1 MINIMIDIMVLL
13 IMIILMVTMFKIMM
27 INVKIMMFME
37 DFSNINLFSGQYS
50 LKQLRVVC
58 ARCHLQDDDLDHKVG
73 NQ

>member
-13 IMIILMVTMFKIMM
+13 IMIILMVTIFKIMM
-27 INVKIMMFME
+27 IIVNMIME

-50 LKQLRVVC
+50 LKQLCVVC
-58 ARCHLQDDDLDHKVG
+58 ARCHLQDDDLDHNFD